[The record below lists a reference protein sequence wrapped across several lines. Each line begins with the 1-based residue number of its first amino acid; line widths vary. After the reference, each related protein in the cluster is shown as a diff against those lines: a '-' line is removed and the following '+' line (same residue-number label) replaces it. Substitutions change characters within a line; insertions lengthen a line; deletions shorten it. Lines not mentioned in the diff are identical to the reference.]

1 MLHKVIFILH
11 QVLFDVG
18 KKILLLRPMKFDVAS
33 TEFGCWYYLFFFNV
47 ALNEFA
53 FGDYVIFMLQPVNFD
68 VAIT

>member
-1 MLHKVIFILH
+1 ML
-11 QVLFDVG
+11 VL
-18 KKILLLRPMKFDVAS
+18 S
-33 TEFGCWYYLFFFNV
+33 FFFNV